1 MRGVFGGSVA
11 ASVATDQVMATLGGR
26 SAEQALDDGEDPG
39 VVWDALCEHM
49 GIDEERRHLD
59 YVLPSNLGKKD

>member
-11 ASVATDQVMATLGGR
+11 ASVASDQVMSTLGGR
-26 SAEQALDDGEDPG
+26 SAEQALADGEDPG

-49 GIDEERRHLD
+49 GIDEERRHLEG
-59 YVLPSNLGKKD
+59 VLPSKSGKRD